1 MRILIA
7 EDDPVSRLLL
17 ETHLRRWGHEP
28 VATPDGEAAWE
39 ALQRDDAPALA
50 ILDWM
55 MPGLAGVEICR
66 RARLRDASRALY
78 VILLTARADRRDTV
92 EGLGAGADD
101 YVTKPFDA
109 AELHARVNV
118 GIRVAGLQAE
128 LAARI
133 AELEEALTRVDQ
145 LHGILPICSYCK
157 KVRNDTDSWQQVES
171 YVSAHSN
178 VRFNHG
184 VCPDCKEKIVQ
195 PELDALRQARARREK
210 VGKP

>member
-1 MRILIA
+1 LRILIA
-7 EDDPVSRLLL
+7 EDDPMSRLLL
-17 ETHLRRWGHEP
+17 QTHLRKWDHD
-28 VATPDGEAAWE
+28 ALAKSDGLAAWE
-39 ALQRDDAPALA
+39 ALQAADAPALA

-55 MPGLAGVEICR
+55 MPGLDGLEVCR
-66 RARLRDASRALY
+66 RARARVSAPPLY
-78 VILLTARADRRDTV
+78 IILLTARADRRDTV

-109 AELHARVNV
+109 AELQARVNV
-118 GIRVAGLQAE
+118 GIRVVGLQSE

-133 AELEEALTRVDQ
+133 AELEQALARVDQ

-184 VCPDCKEKIVQ
+184 VCPDCRENIVQ
-195 PELDALRQARARREK
+195 PELDALRQARALREK
-210 VGKP
+210 VKP